1 MTTTNNLQ
9 EAAQRTIVAFHIGRG
24 GHFWNPGHL
33 SFIGENKIDKY
44 VDDLFLGYENQSDIW
59 SEIKGRPNLEEKYY
73 AAVEGNEDALAFFA
87 NRLKMPFGEKEY
99 FDGGG
104 NHVGLTEEEAESGI
118 GRINI
123 DNDYDTTYTCFL
135 SDCDEKELQLIRNSN
150 EFNWMNNDVQDYIK
164 WMLDEAEE
172 EEEA

>member
-9 EAAQRTIVAFHIGRG
+9 EAAQNTIVAFHIGRG

-33 SFIGENKIDKY
+33 TYIGENKIDKY
-44 VDDLFLGYENQSDIW
+44 VDDLFLGYENQSDIF
-59 SEIKGRPNLEEKYY
+59 SEIKGRPNLEEKYF
-73 AAVEGNEDALAFFA
+73 AAVEGDEAALSFFA
-87 NRLKMPFGEKEY
+87 DRLKMPFGEKEY

-104 NHVGLTEEEAESGI
+104 NPVGLTEKEAESGI

-123 DNDYDTTYTCFL
+123 DNDYDTTYTCSL
-135 SDCDEKELQLIRNSN
+135 SDCEENELKAIRNSN
-150 EFNWMNNDVQDYIK
+150 EFTWMNSDVQDYIK
-164 WMLDEAEE
+164 WMLDETEE

>member
-59 SEIKGRPNLEEKYY
+59 NEIKGRPNLEEKYY
-73 AAVEGNEDALAFFA
+73 AAVEGDEAALSFFA
-87 NRLKMPFGEKEY
+87 DRLKMPFGEKEY

-104 NHVGLTEEEAESGI
+104 NPVGLTEREAESGI
-118 GRINI
+118 GIINI
-123 DNDYDTTYTCFL
+123 DNDYDTTYTCLL
-135 SDCDEKELQLIRNSN
+135 SDCDENELNAIRNSN
-150 EFNWMNNDVQDYIK
+150 EFNWMDDDAQGYIK
-164 WMLDEAEE
+164 WMLDETEE